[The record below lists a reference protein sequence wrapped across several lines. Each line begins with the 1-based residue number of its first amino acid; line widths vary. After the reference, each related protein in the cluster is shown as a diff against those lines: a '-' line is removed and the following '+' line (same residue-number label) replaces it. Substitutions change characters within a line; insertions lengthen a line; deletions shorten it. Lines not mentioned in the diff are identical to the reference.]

1 MQLVLLSGV
10 SGSGKSVA
18 LKALEDAG
26 YFCVDNLPA
35 DLIGGLADYAR
46 GRGEAKVAISADA
59 RSRETLG
66 KLPEIV
72 ERERS
77 KGTDVRVIFLDAA
90 DDSLVRRF
98 SETRRPHPLAR
109 EGQSLQEAIAEERQV
124 LSWLAE
130 IGQRIDTSALMP
142 SQLRTWVQ
150 DLVVTDRSG
159 LTLIFESFGYK
170 GGVPLD
176 ADFVF
181 DARCVQPNPHYDPHL
196 RPLCG
201 HDQEVIEFLE
211 RETQAG
217 ILIEDIQRFLQ
228 RWLPRYVL
236 DQRASLT
243 IAIGCTGGRHR
254 SVYIAGQLAER
265 FASDY
270 PVVLR
275 HRDLKDEALREKRAA
290 RHEA

>member
-1 MQLVLLSGV
+1 MRLVLLSGV

-26 YFCVDNLPA
+26 YFAVDNLPA
-35 DLIGGLADYAR
+35 DLIGPLADDAR
-46 GRGEAKVAISADA
+46 KRGESKVAISADA

-66 KLPEIV
+66 RLPEIV
-72 ERERS
+72 ADERS
-77 KGTDVRVIFLDAA
+77 RGTDVRVVFLDAS
-90 DDSLVRRF
+90 DESLVRRF

-109 EGQSLQEAIAEERQV
+109 EGQSLQEAIAEERRV
-124 LSWLAE
+124 LAWLAE

-142 SQLRTWVQ
+142 SQLRTWIQ
-150 DLVVTDRSG
+150 DLVVTERG
-159 LTLIFESFGYK
+159 KLTLIFESFGYK

-181 DARCVQPNPHYDPHL
+181 DARCVLPNPHYDPHL
-196 RPLCG
+196 RPLSG
-201 HDQEVIEFLE
+201 EDAEVIAFLE

-243 IAIGCTGGRHR
+243 VAIGCTGGRHR
-254 SVYIAGQLAER
+254 SVYIAAQLAER

-270 PVVLR
+270 QVVLR
-275 HRDLKDEALREKRAA
+275 HRDLKEEAPRPKRAA
-290 RHEA
+290 RQKA